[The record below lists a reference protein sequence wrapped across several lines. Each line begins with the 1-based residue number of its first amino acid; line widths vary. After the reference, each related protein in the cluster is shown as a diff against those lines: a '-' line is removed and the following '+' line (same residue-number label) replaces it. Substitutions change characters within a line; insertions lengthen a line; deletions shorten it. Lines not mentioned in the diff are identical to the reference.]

1 MHLVEEK
8 PDFQF
13 FLRGA
18 QAHYALVNERR
29 LQTSFILSPQQLIEN
44 WPISQAAELDA
55 AAMQSLVALQPE
67 VVILGTGNTQTF
79 PPAEALA
86 ACLSRGIGIECMSN
100 AAAARTFNVLAGEGR
115 NVVAGFILQQ
125 PVA

>member
-18 QAHYALVNERR
+18 TGHYALVNERR

-44 WPISQAAELDA
+44 WPISQATELDA
-55 AAMQSLVALQPE
+55 AAMQSLVVLQPE

-86 ACLSRGIGIECMSN
+86 ACLLRGIGIECMSN

-115 NVVAGFILQQ
+115 KVVAGFILQT
-125 PVA
+125 A

>member
-18 QAHYALVNERR
+18 TGHYALVNEHR
-29 LQTSFILSPQQLIEN
+29 LQASFILSPQQLIEG
-44 WPISQAAELDA
+44 WPVVQATELNAGDMA
-55 AAMQSLVALQPE
+55 SLIALQPE
-67 VVILGTGNTQTF
+67 VVILGTGDNQIF

-115 NVVAGFILQQ
+115 NVVAGFILH
-125 PVA
+125 AG

>member
-8 PDFQF
+8 PDFEF

-18 QAHYALVNERR
+18 AGHYALVNEQR
-29 LQTSFILSPQQLIEN
+29 LQASFILTPQQLIEN
-44 WPISQAAELDA
+44 WQVRQATELDA
-55 AAMQSLVALQPE
+55 TAMASLIALQPE
-67 VVILGTGNTQTF
+67 VVILGTGDSQAF
-79 PPAEALA
+79 PPSEALA

-115 NVVAGFILQQ
+115 HVVAGFILQT
-125 PVA
+125 A

>member
-18 QAHYALVNERR
+18 TGHYALVNEHR
-29 LQTSFILSPQQLIEN
+29 LQASFILSPQQLIEG
-44 WPISQAAELDA
+44 WPVAQATELDA
-55 AAMQSLVALQPE
+55 EAMARLIALQPE
-67 VVILGTGNTQTF
+67 VVILGTGDSQIF

-115 NVVAGFILQQ
+115 KVVAGFILQ
-125 PVA
+125 AA